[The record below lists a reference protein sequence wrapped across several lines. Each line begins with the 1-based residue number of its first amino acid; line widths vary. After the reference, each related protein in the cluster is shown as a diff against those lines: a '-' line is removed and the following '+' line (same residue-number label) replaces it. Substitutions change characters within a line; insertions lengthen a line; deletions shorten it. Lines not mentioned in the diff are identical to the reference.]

1 MVKQGLFS
9 KLSKTSLIAVI
20 GAGIVVGS
28 VNSSFAGGN
37 DRGQKNHR
45 CADLVKAKNL
55 PGDQRKAE
63 WTKCQNDPQNYK
75 ENDCPS
81 AGRFT
86 RTVVSRRG
94 LSSQSG

>member
-9 KLSKTSLIAVI
+9 KLLRTSLIAVI

-75 ENDCPS
+75 
-81 AGRFT
+81 
-86 RTVVSRRG
+86 
-94 LSSQSG
+94 